1 MPGSK
6 RRHLGC
12 GRRPRQEIQTPSSSP
27 TGPGTWPSPTPP
39 LVRGLAHP
47 STARHGASRLGPT
60 CLALLRERDAARDA
74 LAALAGEVDA
84 CITLSATGPAPLG
97 LASTGDSAFNLPA
110 SYLHCP
116 AVSLPLLQAD
126 GLPLGLQ
133 ILGQPGQERALS
145 SVARWLVSKGA
156 GGR

>member
-47 STARHGASRLGPT
+47 STARHGAARLGPT
-60 CLALLRERDAARDA
+60 CLALLRERDAAREA
-74 LAALAGEVDA
+74 LHALAGEVDA
-84 CITLSATGPAPLG
+84 CITLSAPGPAPLG
-97 LASTGDSAFNLPA
+97 LQWTGQSAFNVPA
-110 SYLHCP
+110 SYLRCP
-116 AVSLPLLQAD
+116 ALSLPLLQVD
-126 GLPLGLQ
+126 GLPLGVQL
-133 ILGQPGQERALS
+133 LGFAHHERALS
-145 SVARWLVSKGA
+145 AVAGWVA
-156 GGR
+156 GV